1 MGHKDERDPTRIVD
15 LPGEDIRCAGPEEL
29 MGHLC
34 ELAVGLLPVTCA
46 GVLLDGDGMPVP
58 LAASCERAA
67 RVMELQT
74 TLGEGPS
81 LLAAETG
88 TPVLATDLADGP
100 DAARWPV
107 FAPLVAATGVRA
119 LYAMPLGCDPCC
131 VGTLDLCR
139 ETPGALSPRD
149 LRATRLLAEL
159 VTVALTTLQLGAED
173 DDLADPRA
181 GWLGGM
187 AAGQDS
193 VYQAVGMIMARL
205 RIAAD
210 EALARLRA
218 YAFARGRSLPEAARD
233 IVARRARFEPDL
245 AL

>member
-1 MGHKDERDPTRIVD
+1 MGHKDERDPTRTAEP
-15 LPGEDIRCAGPEEL
+15 PGEDLRCAGPDEL

-34 ELAVGLLPVTCA
+34 ELAVGLLPVSCA
-46 GVLLDGDGMPVP
+46 GVLLCGDGMPMP
-58 LAASCERAA
+58 LAASCERAG
-67 RVMELQT
+67 RVMDLQT
-74 TLGEGPS
+74 GLGEGPS

-88 TPVLATDLADGP
+88 APVVAADLRDGP

-119 LYAMPLGCDPCC
+119 LYAMPLGCEPCC
-131 VGTLDLCR
+131 VGTLDLYR
-139 ETPGALSPRD
+139 DTPGALGARD
-149 LRATRLLAEL
+149 LRAARLLAEV
-159 VTVALTTLQLGAED
+159 VTVALTTLRPGEED
-173 DDLADPRA
+173 EDLADPRSS
-181 GWLGGM
+181 WLGER

-218 YAFARGRSLPEAARD
+218 YAFARGRSVPEAARD
-233 IVARRARFEPDL
+233 IVARRVRFEPDL

>member
-1 MGHKDERDPTRIVD
+1 MGHKDERDPTRTVE
-15 LPGEDIRCAGPEEL
+15 LPGEDVRRAGPDEL

-34 ELAVGLLPVTCA
+34 ELAVGLLPVNCA
-46 GVLLDGDGMPVP
+46 GVLLCGDGMPMP
-58 LAASCERAA
+58 LAASCERAG

-74 TLGEGPS
+74 ALGEGPS

-88 TPVLATDLADGP
+88 TAVLATDLADGP

-107 FAPLVAATGVRA
+107 LAPLVTATGVRA
-119 LYAMPLGCDPCC
+119 LYAIPLGCDPCC

-139 ETPGALSPRD
+139 DTPGALSARD
-149 LRATRLLAEL
+149 LRAARLLAEV
-159 VTVALTTLQLGAED
+159 VTVVLTTLRPGDED
-173 DDLADPRA
+173 ELADPKTS
-181 GWLGGM
+181 WLGEL

-218 YAFARGRSLPEAARD
+218 YAFARGRSLPDAARD
-233 IVARRARFEPDL
+233 VVARRVRFEPDL